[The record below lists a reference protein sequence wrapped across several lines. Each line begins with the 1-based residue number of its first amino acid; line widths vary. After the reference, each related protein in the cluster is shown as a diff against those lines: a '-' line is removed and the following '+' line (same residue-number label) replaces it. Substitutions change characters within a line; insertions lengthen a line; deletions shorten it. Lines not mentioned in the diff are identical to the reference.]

1 MDLWIPVTI
10 AAAFAQN
17 IRFMLQKS
25 LKGQLSTLGVTFSRF
40 LYAVPLAWA
49 AAFALMLREG
59 SGWPGLSSEFAA
71 FAIIGALAQIVATA
85 LLVALFSLRNFAVGV
100 TFSKT
105 ETVMTAILSAAI
117 LSEPVSGGA
126 WVAILVTVA
135 GVIVMSGLPRPGALT
150 TGILSRAA
158 LIGIASGVIFALAS
172 ISYRGAS
179 LALAEG
185 DFLLRAAVT
194 LAMVT
199 TFQTVVMAIWLRVA
213 EPGEIGRVCR
223 LWRVATWVGFTGMI
237 GSFGW
242 FAAFTLQNAAY
253 VKALGQV
260 ELIFT
265 LAASV
270 FFFRERIR
278 PAELIGIG
286 LVAGGILML
295 VLL

>member
-1 MDLWIPVTI
+1 LDLWIPITI

-17 IRFMLQKS
+17 LRFMLQKS

-40 LYAVPLAWA
+40 LFAAPLAWA
-49 AAFALMLREG
+49 AALALIARAG
-59 SGWPGLSSEFAA
+59 SGWPGLTPAFLGYAA
-71 FAIIGALAQIVATA
+71 MGALAPIFATA
-85 LLVALFSLRNFAVGV
+85 LLITLFSLRNFAVGV

-105 ETVMTAILSAAI
+105 ETVMTAALSALI
-117 LSEPVSGGA
+117 LSEPVGSGA

-135 GVIVMSGLPRPGALT
+135 GVIVMSGLPKRGALAS
-150 TGILSRAA
+150 GFLSRAA
-158 LIGIASGVIFALAS
+158 LIGVASGVIFAMAS
-172 ISYRGAS
+172 IGYRGAS
-179 LALAEG
+179 LALVQG

-199 TFQTVVMAIWLRVA
+199 TFQTVVMALWLRLA
-213 EPGEIGRVCR
+213 EPGEVTRVAR
-223 LWRVATWVGFTGMI
+223 AWRVAGLVGLTGMI

-260 ELIFT
+260 ELVFT

-270 FFFRERIR
+270 FYFRERLKR
-278 PAELIGIG
+278 AELLGIA
-286 LVAGGILML
+286 LIISGILML
-295 VLL
+295 VL